1 MSDASPFTHPVLV
14 ASLPEAG
21 ATFRLTPDEA
31 VRAALARDFDI
42 PAIPELTA
50 RVTLVPDH
58 QGGVRV
64 EGHVDAVVRQIC
76 VATLEPFDAPVSE
89 DIAMHFVPADR
100 LPDVQPGAEIEVGS
114 EDLPDP
120 LIDGRVD
127 IGAVVAEFLALGLDP
142 YPRKPDAEFTPLL
155 EDAEPESPFAVLKK
169 LAGSGSGD
177 GA

>member
-1 MSDASPFTHPVLV
+1 MSEAPPFTHPILV
-14 ASLPEAG
+14 ASLPDAG
-21 ATFRLTPDEA
+21 STFRLAPDEA

-42 PAIPELTA
+42 PAIPALTA

-64 EGHVDAVVRQIC
+64 EGHLDAVVRQIC

-89 DIAMHFVPADR
+89 DIEMHFVPADR
-100 LPDVQPGAEIEVGS
+100 LPEVQPGAEVEVGA

-120 LIDGRVD
+120 LIDGRID

-142 YPRKPDAEFTPLL
+142 YPRKPGVEFTPVT
-155 EDAEPESPFAVLKK
+155 EDVEPESPFAVLKK
-169 LAGSGSGD
+169 LVGPGPE